1 MKINQPWL
9 DEFHELLQARE
20 SGNWTSANNERL
32 HELLRQEPEALALLA
47 EDLEVQALLTWH
59 FGGVKACQE
68 KAKPKPKLAWLAV
81 AAALVMLFGYLQS
94 ISDPHR
100 GEPGKGP
107 APSQGQQV
115 GNWVVKAAEG
125 ARFEVLSPQSVRLL
139 QGELHVEST
148 THPAGTFTIETP
160 EGIAS
165 AHGTEFILGTHAPH
179 TPSPTMNRLTRILVL
194 SGTVT
199 FSNSLGTAM
208 AQQDELLV
216 AAEGTA
222 PQLVVGDANN
232 AFGLDIYAQLA
243 SESEGDLFFSPYSIS
258 VGLSMALEGA
268 RGQTA
273 DQLATAL
280 HIPPYLRRIGDDA
293 QHLPFQL
300 GEMHTGHRLIA
311 ERLSSSQPD
320 PALKASQTR
329 LLDLEERRKTLPA
342 RLQQARIDRLK
353 IAQRRAIRDE
363 ARAEAEEIRNLR
375 KLLGFKEL
383 TIANALFG
391 EGEYPFD
398 PNYLGTMADAYGTG
412 AVSPCDFKDN
422 ADAEGARINQWI
434 SERTNGLITDLLPPG
449 SLTDATRMVLVNA
462 IHFKALWKEPFDP
475 SDTYES
481 DFTLGDGTKI
491 LSRSMSQEAQ
501 SVRYAAFEG
510 NGGFFASPANRTGDS
525 EQGLYPGS
533 EGFTMLEMD
542 YEGQALSM
550 VVLLP
555 RSTNGLA
562 ALESKLNARNLTQWI
577 GGLEERPVTILFP
590 LFTSRL
596 NTSLKDIL
604 RGLGVTNAFASPDNP
619 LGADFSGMTTSSD
632 LEHSLYL
639 NDVLHQAVIKV
650 GELGTEAAAA
660 TAMTMMPKGK
670 IPAQVRPFVP
680 YFGADHPFI
689 YLIRDKQTGTILFLG
704 RVTDPR

>member
-1 MKINQPWL
+1 MGRGGEHGVDCRQLPAKRGFRGGDRRCGGGKKGRICRWDHKALARDLELGPGLRCLWVWAAWV
-9 DEFHELLQARE
+9 HELGHA
-20 SGNWTSANNERL
+20 GGD
-32 HELLRQEPEALALLA
+32 LLRNEPAGHDDPATRVRGLPPKASQAQAVGVGARVGLLRWVGRSARGILFGTTHRVLPIPLRGTEAY
-47 EDLEVQALLTWH
+47 LTDGEGVGDAGEQGAVAVAVWAAQDVLVKYARDQCRPTICGGAGVV
-59 FGGVKACQE
+59 FGG
-68 KAKPKPKLAWLAV
+68 KLGW
-81 AAALVMLFGYLQS
+81 F
-94 ISDPHR
+94 R
-100 GEPGKGP
+100 GG
-107 APSQGQQV
+107 
-115 GNWVVKAAEG
+115 
-125 ARFEVLSPQSVRLL
+125 
-139 QGELHVEST
+139 
-148 THPAGTFTIETP
+148 
-160 EGIAS
+160 
-165 AHGTEFILGTHAPH
+165 
-179 TPSPTMNRLTRILVL
+179 
-194 SGTVT
+194 
-199 FSNSLGTAM
+199 
-208 AQQDELLV
+208 QDELLV